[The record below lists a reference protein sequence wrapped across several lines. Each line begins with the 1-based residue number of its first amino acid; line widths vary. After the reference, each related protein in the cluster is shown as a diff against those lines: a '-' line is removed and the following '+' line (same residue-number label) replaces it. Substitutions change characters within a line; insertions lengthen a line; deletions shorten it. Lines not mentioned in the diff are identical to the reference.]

1 MGMNR
6 ARGAQREAHLGHRAR
21 GAQDLDEVKHGAEV
35 ARLEL
40 KRALQVVQALL
51 VPAKEVIQHSALVPC
66 LGEVRHASQQ
76 QGEAG
81 LRDVEAACRDIPGGA
96 LQGLRGAVVRMVH
109 PHVPD
114 PILGF
119 RGFHAGAA
127 GQAAEQLIQKGCCPD
142 GSPGAVAA
150 DQSENFN
157 Q

>member
-1 MGMNR
+1 MGMDR
-6 ARGAQREAHLGHRAR
+6 ARGAEREARLGLGAR
-21 GAQDLDEVKHGAEV
+21 GPQDLDEVQHGAEV

-40 KRALQVVQALL
+40 ERALQVVQALI
-51 VPAKEVIQHSALVPC
+51 VPPEEVIQHSALVPR
-66 LGEVRHASQQ
+66 LGEVRNASQQ

-81 LRDVEAACRDIPGGA
+81 LRDVEAARRHIPGGE

-119 RGFHAGAA
+119 RSFHAGAA
-127 GQAAEQLIQKGCCPD
+127 RQAAEQLIQKRGCPD
-142 GSPGAVAA
+142 GPPGAIAA